1 MNTNLL
7 NAVKRVV
14 SEQGE
19 AILANPARLKGFI
32 SDYAKNE
39 PAGDRLAFG
48 RCIEG
53 GYYAQFKNTRTDAER
68 RRLKAALL
76 THLQAA
82 SGQDAAT
89 CQNTLDL
96 LEAVLFNIP
105 VTQYNTPASSVMPQS
120 ASPTMQEHGAA
131 NPVSKKTLLFGIA
144 AGAGALIGDLV
155 SEFFRDAYAS
165 TMWQL
170 IISIAIWGSFV
181 GFGISLGLLIAQTFS
196 TKKKPGSEQL
206 IKTVLIGII
215 VGALSGG
222 FAQFIFYYTQQ
233 VSYAVKQITNALCW
247 GIMGAGL
254 GLGAAFYVPN
264 YPPKRAALSGAIG
277 GTIGGAI
284 YVALMGFSL
293 LGSLIGIVVLGLA
306 IGLTISYI
314 EEALREAWLTII
326 WGRNETTTVS
336 LGLNPVSFGSSRE
349 ADVFLPRRPSEPNAP
364 PIRAI
369 FMIENGK
376 VVIDNHLTGTRQ
388 QLPHGSQV
396 DLGGV
401 SVMVNVKTGK

>member
-7 NAVKRVV
+7 NAVRRVV

-39 PAGDRLAFG
+39 PVGDRLAFG

-53 GYYAQFKNTRTDAER
+53 GYYAQFKNTRTEGER
-68 RRLKAALL
+68 HQLKATLL
-76 THLQAA
+76 PRLQAA
-82 SGQDAAT
+82 SGQNAVI

-96 LEAVLFNIP
+96 LEAVLFTSP
-105 VTQYNTPASSVMPQS
+105 VAQSSPLPTQDR
-120 ASPTMQEHGAA
+120 GAT
-131 NPVSKKTLLFGIA
+131 NKVSKKTYTFGIA
-144 AGAGALIGDLV
+144 AGIGALIGYLV
-155 SEFFRDAYAS
+155 TELFVDFSVSGSGA
-165 TMWQL
+165 L
-170 IISIAIWGSFV
+170 IFQMAIWAALV
-181 GFGISLGLLIAQTFS
+181 GFGISAGLLIAQTLS
-196 TKKKPGSEQL
+196 TKKKPDINQFIRTFS
-206 IKTVLIGII
+206 IGII
-215 VGALSGG
+215 VGAFSGG
-222 FAQFIFYYTQQ
+222 FAQFIFNYTQQ
-233 VSYAVKQITNALCW
+233 ISDIVRQITNALCW
-247 GIMGAGL
+247 GVMGFGL

-264 YPPKRAALSGAIG
+264 YPPKRAALAGFVG
-277 GTIGGAI
+277 GTIGGTI
-284 YVALMGFSL
+284 YVLMMGIPSL
-293 LGSLIGIVVLGLA
+293 GGLIGIVVLGLA

-314 EEALREAWLTII
+314 EEALREAWLTIM

-349 ADVFLPRRPSEPNAP
+349 ADVFLPRRPSDQNAP

-396 DLGGV
+396 DLG
-401 SVMVNVKTGK
+401 SVRIMVNIRTGK